1 MNSISPDFQV
11 DIRIANEED
20 LFELNSSAQD
30 LIELIR
36 DFKIN
41 LREDKY
47 FILTAFHN
55 DILIGVLVAE
65 KNVHRVD
72 SLDMLVPKVR
82 LYLIHVNIHYRNL
95 NVGKKLL
102 DYFLDLHKRRGSASI
117 YIKLPQKYKQGISF
131 FIRNKFQRVAIVK
144 SKIILEY
151 HLWEDYGITNC
162 EIIDDSMNNILD

>member
-1 MNSISPDFQV
+1 MDSISSDFHV
-11 DIRIANEED
+11 DIRIANKED

-41 LREDKY
+41 LKKDKY

-55 DILIGVLVAE
+55 NLLIGVLVA
-65 KNVHRVD
+65 KKRIHKVD
-72 SLDMLVPKVR
+72 SLEMLVPKVR
-82 LYLIHVNIHYRNL
+82 LYLIYVNKQYRNL
-95 NVGKKLL
+95 NIGKKLL
-102 DYFLDLHKRRGSASI
+102 GEFVDLQKKRGSASI
-117 YIKLPQKYKQGISF
+117 YVKLPQKYKQGIKF
-131 FIRNKFQRVAIVK
+131 FMKNQFQRVDIVK